1 VSLNRHEMR
10 FEQKAFEVVITI
22 SVNARALS
30 RRFPLF
36 LTSLQRSDFC
46 DAGHIRKLVSQIFFK
61 IRVTWEGDFR
71 MSSLS
76 QLRAEKATH
85 RSWLVAA
92 IEDPDLAIVALFCAI
107 GLVATIVVLHHFPN
121 LGAILAQFN

>member
-1 VSLNRHEMR
+1 
-10 FEQKAFEVVITI
+10 
-22 SVNARALS
+22 
-30 RRFPLF
+30 
-36 LTSLQRSDFC
+36 
-46 DAGHIRKLVSQIFFK
+46 
-61 IRVTWEGDFR
+61 
-71 MSSLS
+71 MSGLS
-76 QLRAEKATH
+76 QLRPEKATH